1 MTKYKIKKSNK
12 FIDFLDSYDK
22 THDFNMIDYTMM
34 SVLIKDHFNNSKI
47 ADKNLLGP
55 LYKITSINDASLNC
69 QIDHSQST
77 SIWNNMNTTPYSLF
91 ESPYFMWQNQHE
103 VTIDLLKLKDFKK
116 ELTAKTPPPTRF
128 ETIDASV
135 TSLSDLINIV
145 ENNEYRTDTEY
156 NIDLKS
162 LHNIKAELID
172 LNNMIGME
180 NMKQSVV
187 DQLLYFVQNLHVGKD
202 SGDFKHTAIYGPP
215 GTGKTEIAKIVG
227 KMYSK
232 MGILKNNIFKKVTR
246 SDLIGGYLGQTAI
259 KTKKVI
265 EECMGGVLFIDE
277 AYSLANGER
286 EDSYSK
292 ECLDTICESLSDHK
306 NDFMVIIAGYE
317 DELNE
322 TFFRVNKG
330 LQSRFI
336 WRFTM
341 DEYSSPELMKIF
353 KKKVADQEWQF
364 EDDELIKERWF
375 SDRKDNFKS
384 FGRDMELLFTY
395 TKIAHGRRIYGKDK
409 HCRKKISLN
418 DMNKA
423 YDVFLKNK
431 NIKKPKVI
439 YGLYT

>member
-1 MTKYKIKKSNK
+1 MDRINKTKK
-12 FIDFLDSYDK
+12 FIDFLDTYDK
-22 THDFNMIDYTMM
+22 NNDFDMIDYSML
-34 SVLIKDHFNNSKI
+34 SVVIKDHFATSKI
-47 ADKNLLGP
+47 SDKNMLGP
-55 LYKITSINDASLNC
+55 LYKMTSINDTSLN
-69 QIDHSQST
+69 T
-77 SIWNNMNTTPYSLF
+77 WYNANSIWTNPSQPTYSLF
-91 ESPYFMWQNQHE
+91 DNSPYFAWQNQHE
-103 VTIDLLKLKDFKK
+103 VNLDLIKDLRKDIII
-116 ELTAKTPPPTRF
+116 KTPQPSRF
-128 ETIDASV
+128 ETIDANV

-145 ENNEYRTDTEY
+145 ENNELRTDTEY

-162 LHNIKAELID
+162 LHNIKSELID

-180 NMKQSVV
+180 NMKQSIV
-187 DQLLYFVQNLHVGKD
+187 DQLLYFVQNLHIGKE

-232 MGILKNNIFKKVTR
+232 MGILKNSVFKKVTR

-265 EECMGGVLFIDE
+265 DECMGGVLFIDE

-292 ECLDTICESLSDHK
+292 ECLDTLCESLSDHK

-341 DEYSSPELMKIF
+341 DEYSSTELTKIF
-353 KKKVADQEWQF
+353 KKKVADQEWSF
-364 EDDELIKERWF
+364 EDDEQIKERWF
-375 SDRKDNFKS
+375 TDRKDNFKS

-409 HCRKKISLN
+409 DCRKKISLE

-423 YDVFLKNK
+423 YDIFLKNK
-431 NIKKPKVI
+431 NIKKQKIVF
-439 YGLYT
+439 GLYT

>member
-1 MTKYKIKKSNK
+1 MKKDKLKKSNK

-22 THDFNMIDYTMM
+22 NNEFNMIDYSML
-34 SVLIKDHFNNSKI
+34 SVMIKDHFNSSKVG
-47 ADKNLLGP
+47 DKNTVGA
-55 LYKITSINDASLNC
+55 LYKSNDSNDVSLNWPT
-69 QIDHSQST
+69 DHSHST
-77 SIWNNMNTTPYSLF
+77 SIWNNLNQPSYTLF
-91 ESPYFMWQNQHE
+91 DTPYFMWQTQHE
-103 VTIDLLKLKDFKK
+103 VTLDFLKDVRKDIVV
-116 ELTAKTPPPTRF
+116 KTPQPTRF

-232 MGILKNNIFKKVTR
+232 MGILKNTIFKKVTR

-259 KTKKVI
+259 KTRKVI

-277 AYSLANGER
+277 AYSLANSEK

-292 ECLDTICESLSDHK
+292 ECLDTICEALSDHK

-341 DEYSSPELMKIF
+341 DEYSSQELMKIF
-353 KKKVADQEWQF
+353 KKKVTDQEWQF
-364 EDDELIKERWF
+364 EDDEHIKERWF
-375 SDRKDNFKS
+375 TDRKDNFKS

-409 HCRKKISLN
+409 DCRKKISLD

-431 NIKKPKVI
+431 NLKKPKVI

>member
-1 MTKYKIKKSNK
+1 MIRGRDK
-12 FIDFLDSYDK
+12 FVDFLDNYDK
-22 THDFNMIDYTMM
+22 KTQLTVIDY
-34 SVLIKDHFNNSKI
+34 SILSSIINDHFINSKLS
-47 ADKNLLGP
+47 DKKVMGP
-55 LYKITSINDASLNC
+55 LYKFGSSIDPSCNYNISN
-69 QIDHSQST
+69 T
-77 SIWNNMNTTPYSLF
+77 PSIWSNLNQPSIPLF
-91 ESPYFMWQNQHE
+91 DNSPYFLWQNQHE
-103 VTIDLLKLKDFKK
+103 VSLDNIIKDIKK
-116 ELTAKTPPPTRF
+116 DVKHIPPIKY
-128 ETIDASV
+128 ETIDATV
-135 TSLSDLINIV
+135 TSLTDIINIV
-145 ENNEYRTDTEY
+145 ENNEFKSDTEY

-162 LHNIKAELID
+162 LHNIKAELVE

-180 NMKQSVV
+180 NMKQSLV
-187 DQLLYFVQNLHVGKD
+187 DQLLYFVQNLHIGKD
-202 SGDFKHTAIYGPP
+202 AGDFKHTAIYGPP

-232 MGILKNNIFKKVTR
+232 MGILKNNVFKKVTR

-259 KTKKVI
+259 KTRKVI

-292 ECLDTICESLSDHK
+292 ECLDTLCEALSDHK

-341 DEYSSPELMKIF
+341 DEYNSPELMKIF

-364 EDDELIKERWF
+364 EDSEQIKERWF
-375 SDRKDNFKS
+375 ADRKDNFKS

-409 HCRKKISLN
+409 DQRKKISLD

-431 NIKKPKVI
+431 NIKKQKIVF
-439 YGLYT
+439 GLYT